1 MASSLTTAKIP
12 TIAVRSRGRPR
23 EFDIDAALD
32 KAIIVFTEKGYYGTS
47 INDLSAALELTAGS
61 IYKAFNDKRSV
72 FIAALERYI
81 TLRTER
87 LQQALKPADTGRERV
102 RALLALYASSSY
114 EAEGRRGCFIV
125 SSAVELSISDP
136 DIAGRVAQS
145 LDIHEKRLTLFIRQG
160 QEDGS
165 ISTHVEAATTARLL
179 LCVLQGMRVIGKTGR
194 SKKEMNN
201 LIDSALK
208 VLD

>member
-1 MASSLTTAKIP
+1 MTSSETT
-12 TIAVRSRGRPR
+12 RSRGRPR

-32 KAIIVFTEKGYYGTS
+32 KAIAIFTERGYYGTS
-47 INDLSAALELTAGS
+47 ISDLSAALELTAGS
-61 IYKAFNDKRSV
+61 IYKAFDDKRAV

-87 LQQALKPADTGRERV
+87 LQQAMKAARNGRERV
-102 RALLALYASSSY
+102 RTLLALYAASSHDD
-114 EAEGRRGCFIV
+114 EGRRGCLIV
-125 SSAVELSISDP
+125 SSAVELAISDP
-136 DIAGRVAQS
+136 EIAERVARS
-145 LDIHEKRLTLFIRQG
+145 LDVHEKRLVQFIRQG

-165 ISTHVEAATTARLL
+165 IAAHVEAATTARLL

-194 SKKEMNN
+194 GKKEMNS
-201 LIDSALK
+201 LIDKAMK

>member
-1 MASSLTTAKIP
+1 MTSSETTR
-12 TIAVRSRGRPR
+12 THTRSRGRPR

-32 KAIIVFTEKGYYGTS
+32 KAIAIFTERGYYGTS
-47 INDLSAALELTAGS
+47 ISDLSAALELTAGS
-61 IYKAFNDKRSV
+61 IYKAFDDKRAV

-87 LQQALKPADTGRERV
+87 LQQAMKAARNGRERV
-102 RALLALYASSSY
+102 RTLLALYAASSHDD
-114 EAEGRRGCFIV
+114 EGRRGCLIV
-125 SSAVELSISDP
+125 SSAVELAISDSE
-136 DIAGRVAQS
+136 ITERVARS
-145 LDIHEKRLTLFIRQG
+145 LDIHEKRLVQFIRQG

-165 ISTHVEAATTARLL
+165 IAAHVEAATTARLL

-194 SKKEMNN
+194 GKKEMNS
-201 LIDSALK
+201 LIDKAMK